1 MDATQNPAVST
12 YLEDHVI
19 NIAGTMQYEFIA
31 EGIEHECQMAY
42 FKEGVKFGWSL
53 FFAKAMPESE
63 FIEFVLEMD
72 SKVNLVNNIL
82 LFLFWSAFKNAKKLV
97 FMTL

>member
-42 FKEGVKFGWSL
+42 FKEGVKFG
-53 FFAKAMPESE
+53 
-63 FIEFVLEMD
+63 
-72 SKVNLVNNIL
+72 
-82 LFLFWSAFKNAKKLV
+82 
-97 FMTL
+97 